1 MCFLV
6 YRGSRTLL
14 DGQGH
19 KLTKKNVRKK
29 DGGVVWR
36 CTVRGGSNPCC
47 GTVLQLRDT
56 FTSLKPHSCQPKINL
71 NENVLLN
78 VVMKE
83 AALNS
88 RYQSSKTVAE
98 EVLLQHHD
106 ANAKIRLP
114 NVDTLARVRR
124 RKRNQNFPSPPKD
137 INFSLDPDDFPPNF
151 IRADKVGFV
160 HLKN

>member
-1 MCFLV
+1 MPSNCYIVLE
-6 YRGSRTLL
+6 SATDCILL
-14 DGQGH
+14 L
-19 KLTKKNVRKK
+19 KLNQTTYNY
-29 DGGVVWR
+29 
-36 CTVRGGSNPCC
+36 
-47 GTVLQLRDT
+47 
-56 FTSLKPHSCQPKINL
+56 
-71 NENVLLN
+71 

-114 NVDTLARVRR
+114 NVDTLARVGG

-137 INFSLDPDDFPPNF
+137 INFSLDQ
-151 IRADKVGFV
+151 DKWV
-160 HLKN
+160 LSI

>member
-1 MCFLV
+1 M
-6 YRGSRTLL
+6 
-14 DGQGH
+14 
-19 KLTKKNVRKK
+19 
-29 DGGVVWR
+29 
-36 CTVRGGSNPCC
+36 
-47 GTVLQLRDT
+47 
-56 FTSLKPHSCQPKINL
+56 
-71 NENVLLN
+71 LLN

-114 NVDTLARVRR
+114 NVDTLARVGR

-137 INFSLDPDDFPPNF
+137 INFSLDQDDFPPNF